1 MTETTAPPSPNP
13 PRPQRTLSSR
23 ARWAVPAVAAVA
35 VAGAFVA
42 PPLLASADPS
52 GLPDVTPAELVS
64 AVAAA
69 QPVPMSGTLV
79 YTARLGLP
87 EIPFG
92 EMGGADPIA
101 LLGGS
106 STMRVW
112 TDGTERSRVSLLGS
126 VSEYSVVRDGAEAW
140 TYSSDD
146 EQVVH
151 YALDAEDQARYD
163 ALAEQ
168 ARAGTLPQVA
178 GELPTPDEVAGHV
191 LTQAEQFSSVTL
203 DAELSV
209 AGRDA
214 YQLVVTPKGDA
225 DTLVARTVVAV
236 DAETS
241 TPLRV
246 QVWSTQDADAP
257 ALEIGF
263 TDVAFEAPDDAVL
276 AFSPPAGATVKD
288 VEVPLPSAADLAA
301 QAPTAA
307 DAEQLPPGV
316 TVTGTG
322 WESVTELTGL
332 DVADLVAG
340 DPAALTT
347 VPGGE
352 RAFGSESA
360 QDLIEEFAPSD
371 EQGSRGMPD
380 LDTTALYDQ
389 LTTEVPEGRL
399 LSSSLLSVLVTTDG
413 RVLVGAVPA
422 ETLREMA

>member
-1 MTETTAPPSPNP
+1 MTETTEPSST
-13 PRPQRTLSSR
+13 PRSFSQR

-42 PPLLASADPS
+42 PPLLASAGAE
-52 GLPDVTPAELVS
+52 GLPDVTPAELIS
-64 AVAAA
+64 SVAAA
-69 QPVPMSGTLV
+69 EPVPMSGTLV

-92 EMGGADPIA
+92 EVGGADPIA

-106 STMRVW
+106 STLRVW
-112 TDGTERSRVSLLGS
+112 TDGSERSRVSLLGS

-140 TYSSDD
+140 TYSSSD
-146 EQVVH
+146 EEVVH
-151 YALDAEDQARYD
+151 YALSAEDQARYD

-168 ARAGTLPQVA
+168 ARAGTLPEVA

-191 LTQAEQFSSVTL
+191 LAQAEQFSSVTL
-203 DAELSV
+203 DSELTV

-214 YQLVVTPKGDA
+214 YQLVVTPKAGA
-225 DTLVARTVVAV
+225 ETLIARTVVAV

-246 QVWSTQDADAP
+246 QVWSTQDEDAP
-257 ALEIGF
+257 ALEVGF

-276 AFSPPAGATVKD
+276 AFSAPAGASVKD
-288 VEVPLPSAADLAA
+288 VEVPLPSAADLAQVPSAKDA
-301 QAPTAA
+301 Q
-307 DAEQLPPGV
+307 ELPPGV

-322 WESVTELTGL
+322 WESVTEVTGL
-332 DVADLVAG
+332 DVANLVAG
-340 DPAALTT
+340 DPAALTS
-347 VPGGE
+347 VPGAGKS
-352 RAFGSESA
+352 FGSESA
-360 QDLIEEFAPSD
+360 QDLIQEFAPTD
-371 EQGSRGMPD
+371 ENGQHGVPD
-380 LDTTALYDQ
+380 LDTSALYDQ

-413 RVLVGAVPA
+413 RVFAGAVPA
-422 ETLREMA
+422 DVLRGMA